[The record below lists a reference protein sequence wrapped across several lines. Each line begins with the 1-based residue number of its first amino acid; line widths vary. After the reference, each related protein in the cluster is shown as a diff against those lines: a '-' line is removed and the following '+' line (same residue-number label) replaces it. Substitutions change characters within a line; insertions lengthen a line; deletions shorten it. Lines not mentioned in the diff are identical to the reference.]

1 MKMKKLN
8 FRIILCLMALI
19 LVGCGKS
26 EVLFTGQ
33 TMGTTYHVKVV
44 AGSFQRTSFL
54 KKKIDERLKE
64 INQCLSIYIKD
75 SEINKFNM
83 LRDVNK
89 RFYMSDDFA
98 QVMTIADNVYGIS
111 NGAWDG
117 TVNPLVNLW
126 GFGKTKR
133 EGFPTPEEVRAVL
146 PFVGF
151 RNLIEFDSDSKY
163 MRKLH
168 PDVSLDLGS
177 IAKGYG
183 VDQISELIDRNGFKN
198 YIVEI
203 GGEIYA
209 AGKKSDGTP
218 WRVGINTPKAEAGPT
233 DVYKVLQLQDRA
245 MATSGDYRNF
255 FEFGGQRFSHIIN
268 PKTGYPVNNGVVSVS
283 VTADNCT
290 LADGMATALM
300 VIGPEKGIPLIDN
313 LSEVEALFIVQEKD
327 GKLIAYASS
336 HFKVENP

>member
-1 MKMKKLN
+1 MKKQN
-8 FRIILCLMALI
+8 FRIILCLMSLMLA
-19 LVGCGKS
+19 GCGKS
-26 EVLFTGQ
+26 EVLFTGK

-54 KKKIDERLKE
+54 KKKIDDRLKE
-64 INQCLSIYIKD
+64 INQSMSTYIKD

-83 LRDVNK
+83 MQDVNK

-98 QVMTIADNVYGIS
+98 QVMTVADNVYGIS
-111 NGAWDG
+111 GGAWDG

-126 GFGKTKR
+126 GFGKMKR

-151 RNLIEFDSDSKY
+151 RNLIEFDSDNKY
-163 MRKLH
+163 LRKRH
-168 PDVSLDLGS
+168 PDVTLDLAA

-183 VDQISELIDRNGFKN
+183 VDQISELVDKNGFKN
-198 YIVEI
+198 YVVEI

-209 AGKKSDGTP
+209 SGTKADGTP
-218 WRVGINTPKAEAGPT
+218 WRVGINTPKAEAGLT
-233 DVYKVLQLQDRA
+233 DVYKVLQLQNKA

-255 FEFGGQRFSHIIN
+255 FESGGQRFSHIIN

-290 LADGMATALM
+290 LADGLATALM

-313 LSEVEALFIVQEKD
+313 LSEVEALFIVQEND
-327 GKLIAYASS
+327 GKLTAYASS
-336 HFKVENP
+336 HFKAENP